1 LFYKS
6 NITLT
11 EISLRDLA
19 GRTLGQQKSPT
30 LSSGSLDLSDL
41 PAGIYFFEATTSKG
55 TKLIRKIIA
64 E

>member
-1 LFYKS
+1 
-6 NITLT
+6 
-11 EISLRDLA
+11 
-19 GRTLGQQKSPT
+19 